1 MTPSIANGVNGVN
14 GTNGHVNGNGPSDGA
29 FKVTVLGMNSGTS
42 MDGIDCA
49 LCQFTQETP
58 TSPLCFKLLHVWF
71 SLEIELMR

>member
-1 MTPSIANGVNGVN
+1 MAPSIANGTN
-14 GTNGHVNGNGPSDGA
+14 GTNGHVNGMGPSDGA

-58 TSPLCFKLLHVWF
+58 TSPLYFKLLHVCLLPF
-71 SLEIELMR
+71 V